1 VNAGKHQADVSHFC
15 RVLSDLSDNCE
26 QLSYNRLEN
35 CQRAQS
41 VLYSLLGG
49 DMVSYV
55 QIVQRLPQ
63 EWQMTMVELVEAVE
77 RQLREQLAVRREDI
91 EALSAEVRKL
101 AQAQA
106 RTEAQVGAL
115 AEAQARTEAT
125 AQALVQAQA
134 RMEEEFRQYREASEA
149 RFARIEAALDRL
161 AEAQARTEEEL
172 RQYREASEARF
183 ARIEAALDRL
193 AEAQARTEKRV
204 DELAK
209 AQARTEKRVDE
220 LAEAQARTEAA
231 LRQLAE
237 AQVRTEER
245 VDELAKAQAR
255 TEKRVDELAQ
265 AQARTEAA
273 LRQLAEAQA
282 RTEKRVDE
290 LAEAQARTEQTL
302 QALIAAHQKLEVRV
316 GRMDGELLEIRYERR
331 ATAYFGRVLRRVRVV
346 EVPELLDTLEARL
359 TPEEVDEVL
368 NLDLLVVG
376 RPRRPGAMPEERDV
390 WLAVE
395 ISATVDTEDVE
406 RAAER
411 ATLLRKAGYAAI
423 PAVAGREATSIA
435 EEAAQGQGVLLVRD
449 GRVDFWDQAL
459 TRWRE

>member
-1 VNAGKHQADVSHFC
+1 MAQQFQGLTAEMYRAVVAIVDDRMKEI
-15 RVLSDLSDNCE
+15 RVV
-26 QLSYNRLEN
+26 R
-35 CQRAQS
+35 
-41 VLYSLLGG
+41 
-49 DMVSYV
+49 
-55 QIVQRLPQ
+55 Q
-63 EWQMTMVELVEAVE
+63 EFDRLVEAH
-77 RQLREQLAVRREDI
+77 
-91 EALSAEVRKL
+91 
-101 AQAQA
+101 A
-106 RTEAQVGAL
+106 RTEAALNRLAEAQAQTEARVREL
-115 AEAQARTEAT
+115 AEAQARTE
-125 AQALVQAQA
+125 
-134 RMEEEFRQYREASEA
+134 EELRKYREASEA

-237 AQVRTEER
+237 AQARTEER
-245 VDELAKAQAR
+245 VTRLEEAVARLTEAQAR

-265 AQARTEAA
+265 
-273 LRQLAEAQA
+273 
-282 RTEKRVDE
+282 
-290 LAEAQARTEQTL
+290 AQARTEQTL

-359 TPEEVDEVL
+359 TPEEIDEVL

-376 RPRRPGAMPEERDV
+376 RPRRPGAIPEEREV

-411 ATLLRKAGYAAI
+411 AVLLRKAGYAAI

-435 EEAAQGQGVLLVRD
+435 EEAAQEQGVLLIRD
-449 GRVDFWDQAL
+449 GRADFWDQAL

>member
-1 VNAGKHQADVSHFC
+1 
-15 RVLSDLSDNCE
+15 
-26 QLSYNRLEN
+26 
-35 CQRAQS
+35 
-41 VLYSLLGG
+41 
-49 DMVSYV
+49 MVSYV
-55 QIVQRLPQ
+55 QIIQRLPQ

-91 EALSAEVRKL
+91 EALSAEVRQL
-101 AQAQA
+101 AQAQK
-106 RTEAQVGAL
+106 RTEVQVGAL
-115 AEAQARTEAT
+115 AEAQARTDAT
-125 AQALVQAQA
+125 VQALVQAQA
-134 RMEEEFRQYREASEA
+134 RTEEELRLYREASEA

-161 AEAQARTEEEL
+161 TE
-172 RQYREASEARF
+172 
-183 ARIEAALDRL
+183 
-193 AEAQARTEKRV
+193 
-204 DELAK
+204 

-237 AQVRTEER
+237 AQ
-245 VDELAKAQAR
+245 AR

-265 AQARTEAA
+265 AQARTE
-273 LRQLAEAQA
+273 
-282 RTEKRVDE
+282 
-290 LAEAQARTEQTL
+290 QTL
-302 QALIAAHQKLEVRV
+302 QAFIAAHQKLEVHV

-376 RPRRPGAMPEERDV
+376 RPRRPGAMPEEREV

-406 RAAER
+406 RAVER
-411 ATLLRKAGYAAI
+411 ATMLRKAGYAAI

-435 EEAAQGQGVLLVRD
+435 EEAAQGQGVLLIRD
-449 GRVDFWDQAL
+449 GRMDFWDQAL
-459 TRWRE
+459 TRWRG

>member
-1 VNAGKHQADVSHFC
+1 
-15 RVLSDLSDNCE
+15 
-26 QLSYNRLEN
+26 
-35 CQRAQS
+35 
-41 VLYSLLGG
+41 
-49 DMVSYV
+49 MVSYV

-101 AQAQA
+101 AQAQK
-106 RTEAQVGAL
+106 RTEVQVGAL

-125 AQALVQAQA
+125 VQALVQAQV

-161 AEAQARTEEEL
+161 AEAQARTEERVTRLE
-172 RQYREASEARF
+172 EAVAR
-183 ARIEAALDRL
+183 L
-193 AEAQARTEKRV
+193 T
-204 DELAK
+204 
-209 AQARTEKRVDE
+209 
-220 LAEAQARTEAA
+220 
-231 LRQLAE
+231 
-237 AQVRTEER
+237 
-245 VDELAKAQAR
+245 
-255 TEKRVDELAQ
+255 
-265 AQARTEAA
+265 
-273 LRQLAEAQA
+273 
-282 RTEKRVDE
+282 
-290 LAEAQARTEQTL
+290 EAQARTEQTL

-376 RPRRPGAMPEERDV
+376 RPRRPGAMPEEREV

-395 ISATVDTEDVE
+395 ISATVDTEDIERAVE
-406 RAAER
+406 RA
-411 ATLLRKAGYAAI
+411 TMLRKAGYAAI
-423 PAVAGREATSIA
+423 PAVAGREVTSVA
-435 EEAAQGQGVLLVRD
+435 EEVAYGQGVLLIRD
-449 GRVDFWDQAL
+449 GRADFWEQAL
-459 TRWRE
+459 ARWRE

>member
-1 VNAGKHQADVSHFC
+1 
-15 RVLSDLSDNCE
+15 
-26 QLSYNRLEN
+26 
-35 CQRAQS
+35 
-41 VLYSLLGG
+41 
-49 DMVSYV
+49 MVSYV
-55 QIVQRLPQ
+55 QIIQRLPQ

-91 EALSAEVRKL
+91 EALSAEVRQL
-101 AQAQA
+101 AQAQK
-106 RTEAQVGAL
+106 RTEVQVGAL
-115 AEAQARTEAT
+115 AEAQARTDAT
-125 AQALVQAQA
+125 VQALVQAQA
-134 RMEEEFRQYREASEA
+134 RTEEELRLYREASEA

-161 AEAQARTEEEL
+161 TE
-172 RQYREASEARF
+172 
-183 ARIEAALDRL
+183 
-193 AEAQARTEKRV
+193 
-204 DELAK
+204 

-237 AQVRTEER
+237 AQ
-245 VDELAKAQAR
+245 AR

-265 AQARTEAA
+265 AQARTE
-273 LRQLAEAQA
+273 R
-282 RTEKRVDE
+282 RVDE
-290 LAEAQARTEQTL
+290 LAQAQARTEQTL

-376 RPRRPGAMPEERDV
+376 RPRRPGAMPEEREV

-406 RAAER
+406 RAVER
-411 ATLLRKAGYAAI
+411 ATMLRKAGYAAI

-435 EEAAQGQGVLLVRD
+435 EEAAQGQGVLLIRD
-449 GRVDFWDQAL
+449 GRMDFWDQAL
-459 TRWRE
+459 TRWRG

>member
-1 VNAGKHQADVSHFC
+1 
-15 RVLSDLSDNCE
+15 
-26 QLSYNRLEN
+26 
-35 CQRAQS
+35 
-41 VLYSLLGG
+41 
-49 DMVSYV
+49 MVSYV

-101 AQAQA
+101 AQAQR
-106 RTEAQVGAL
+106 RTKAQVVAL

-125 AQALVQAQA
+125 VQALVQAQA
-134 RMEEEFRQYREASEA
+134 RMEEG
-149 RFARIEAALDRL
+149 
-161 AEAQARTEEEL
+161 L

-193 AEAQARTEKRV
+193 AEAQARTE
-204 DELAK
+204 
-209 AQARTEKRVDE
+209 QRVDE
-220 LAEAQARTEAA
+220 LAE
-231 LRQLAE
+231 
-237 AQVRTEER
+237 
-245 VDELAKAQAR
+245 AQAR

-290 LAEAQARTEQTL
+290 LAQAQARTEQTL

-331 ATAYFGRVLRRVRVV
+331 ATSYFGRVLRRVRVV

-376 RPRRPGAMPEERDV
+376 RPRRPGAEREV

-395 ISATVDTEDVE
+395 ISATVDTEDIERAVE
-406 RAAER
+406 RA
-411 ATLLRKAGYAAI
+411 TMLRKAGYAAI
-423 PAVAGREATSIA
+423 PTVAGREATSIA
-435 EEAAQGQGVLLVRD
+435 EEAAQGQGVLLIRD
-449 GRVDFWDQAL
+449 GRADFWDQAL
-459 TRWRE
+459 TQWRE

>member
-1 VNAGKHQADVSHFC
+1 MNAGKHQADVSHFC

-26 QLSYNRLEN
+26 QLSDNRLEN

-101 AQAQA
+101 AQAQN
-106 RTEAQVGAL
+106 RTEVRVGAL

-125 AQALVQAQA
+125 VQALVQAQA
-134 RMEEEFRQYREASEA
+134 RMEEEF
-149 RFARIEAALDRL
+149 
-161 AEAQARTEEEL
+161 

-237 AQVRTEER
+237 AQARTEER
-245 VDELAKAQAR
+245 VTRLEEAVARLTEAQAR

-265 AQARTEAA
+265 
-273 LRQLAEAQA
+273 
-282 RTEKRVDE
+282 
-290 LAEAQARTEQTL
+290 AQARTEQTL

-359 TPEEVDEVL
+359 TPEEIDEVL

-376 RPRRPGAMPEERDV
+376 RPRRPGAIPEEREV

-411 ATLLRKAGYAAI
+411 AVLLRKAGYAAI

-435 EEAAQGQGVLLVRD
+435 EEAAQEQGVLLIRD
-449 GRVDFWDQAL
+449 GRADFWDQAL

>member
-1 VNAGKHQADVSHFC
+1 
-15 RVLSDLSDNCE
+15 
-26 QLSYNRLEN
+26 
-35 CQRAQS
+35 
-41 VLYSLLGG
+41 
-49 DMVSYV
+49 MVSYV

-101 AQAQA
+101 AQAQN
-106 RTEAQVGAL
+106 RTEARVGAL
-115 AEAQARTEAT
+115 AQAQARTEAT
-125 AQALVQAQA
+125 VQALVQAQA
-134 RMEEEFRQYREASEA
+134 RMEEEFRRYREASEA

-161 AEAQARTEEEL
+161 AEAQARTEERVTRLE
-172 RQYREASEARF
+172 EAIAR
-183 ARIEAALDRL
+183 L
-193 AEAQARTEKRV
+193 TE
-204 DELAK
+204 
-209 AQARTEKRVDE
+209 
-220 LAEAQARTEAA
+220 
-231 LRQLAE
+231 
-237 AQVRTEER
+237 
-245 VDELAKAQAR
+245 AQAR

-359 TPEEVDEVL
+359 TPEEIDEVL

-395 ISATVDTEDVE
+395 ISATVDTEDVD
-406 RAAER
+406 RAVER
-411 ATLLRKAGYAAI
+411 ATMLRKAGYAAI

-435 EEAAQGQGVLLVRD
+435 EEAAQGQGVLLIRD
-449 GRVDFWDQAL
+449 GRMDFWDQAL
-459 TRWRE
+459 TRWVE